1 MNEPYPTE
9 IADWPSATLT
19 AVCRTAGCR
28 AEGVLFEG
36 VYFENL
42 EPSLYRGAVRP
53 VWAAD
58 QRPVVQQRDPSRV
71 TADAPASWS

>member
-42 EPSLYRGAVRP
+42 EPSLYRGQCGQCGQLIS
-53 VWAAD
+53 D
-58 QRPVVQQRDPSRV
+58 L
-71 TADAPASWS
+71 WSSSGIPRA